1 MIKEEKAMEMI
12 KAAAEMAY
20 VERQETHNSWKCP
33 AMDNLMKVYLK
44 YRNIVDEKKAL
55 AMISEIADKYPV
67 E

>member
-1 MIKEEKAMEMI
+1 MTKEKAMEMI

-20 VERQETHNSWKCP
+20 AERQETHNSWKCP
-33 AMDNLMKVYLK
+33 AMDKLFEVYLK

-55 AMISEIADKYPV
+55 AMISEIAAKYPV